1 MGILNQALI
10 ITAIGMGLVFVAIL
24 LLWGLMELIVR
35 FTAEKKVAEKS
46 AAVEIP
52 LDVESPASPVDRRK
66 QAAAVAVSAALASVV
81 AKPGAAKAAAV
92 AVAVALAL
100 QSGGKSA
107 DVVSEPM
114 NRVSPWQSMMRARQ
128 IAGNYQVY
136 KRKL

>member
-35 FTAEKKVAEKS
+35 LTADKKPAEKS

-52 LDVESPASPVDRRK
+52 LNDEAPISPVDRRR
-66 QAAAVAVSAALASVV
+66 QAAAAAVSAALASAVV
-81 AKPGAAKAAAV
+81 KPGAAKAAAV
-92 AVAVALAL
+92 AVAAALAL
-100 QSGGKSA
+100 QSGEKSA

-128 IAGNYQVY
+128 IASNYQVY

>member
-35 FTAEKKVAEKS
+35 LTADKKPAEKS

-52 LDVESPASPVDRRK
+52 LNDEAPISPVDRRR
-66 QAAAVAVSAALASVV
+66 QAAAAAVSAALASAVV
-81 AKPGAAKAAAV
+81 KPDAVKAAAV
-92 AVAVALAL
+92 AVAAALAL
-100 QSGGKSA
+100 QSGEKSA

-128 IAGNYQVY
+128 IASNYQVY